1 MDRGRLGTP
10 DLLWPAGCAVALVA
24 WTAIA
29 YSPLS
34 LALVLAS
41 LAWFAVSLWSS
52 GTLIGRRATW
62 TFVGL
67 AFALG
72 WFAEEMGARFGW
84 FFGEYHYTDVLGPRF
99 GSVPVVIP
107 LMWFGVCQVGLTL
120 ACLLLW
126 RRPVPAADAGWRAG
140 ALAAAMTALLVTA
153 FDLGADPYFV
163 YQLKAWIMVEKDGY
177 WFGETIIGFAG
188 WLFVSFVI
196 TGLFLA
202 LSRPHLLSAAPA
214 ASQRRAALA
223 PILVYA
229 AMMMYQVVVGDPV
242 TLRVISFFAMGIP
255 AFAAGAA
262 WSAWAATHR
271 KEAAA

>member
-1 MDRGRLGTP
+1 LERGGLGTP
-10 DLLWPAGCAVALVA
+10 DWLWPAAGGAALAA
-24 WTAIA
+24 WTAA
-29 YSPLS
+29 THAPLS

-41 LAWFAVSLWSS
+41 LAWFAVSFWSS
-52 GTLIGRRATW
+52 GTLLGRRATW

-67 AFALG
+67 AFTLG

-84 FFGEYHYTDVLGPRF
+84 FFGEYHYTDVLGPRL
-99 GSVPVVIP
+99 GSVPIVIP
-107 LMWFGVCQVGLTL
+107 LMWFGVCQVGFTL

-126 RRPVPAADAGWRAG
+126 RRPVPEAGARWRAG

-163 YQLKAWIMVEKDGY
+163 YQLEAWIMVEKDGY
-177 WFGETIIGFAG
+177 WFGETIVGFAG

-202 LSRPHLLSAAPA
+202 LARPRLRAGAPA
-214 ASQRRAALA
+214 AAQRRAAVA

-229 AMMMYQVVVGDPV
+229 GMMVYQVVVGDPV
-242 TLRVISFFAMGIP
+242 ALRIVSFFAMGIP

-262 WSAWAATHR
+262 WSAWAAIHR
-271 KEAAA
+271 EEVRS